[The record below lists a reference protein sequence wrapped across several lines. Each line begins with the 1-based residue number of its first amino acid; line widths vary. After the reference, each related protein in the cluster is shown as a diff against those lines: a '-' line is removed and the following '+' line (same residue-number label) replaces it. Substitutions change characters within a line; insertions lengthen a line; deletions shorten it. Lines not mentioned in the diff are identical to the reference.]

1 MKKTFIVIILILDV
15 FFTQAQRFFYVE
27 SNPVTDRILH
37 GGLLKGNQFVSNSPL
52 GSDYIIKT
60 DVGVQTES
68 NSLQLKITLQDSITL
83 KTIFQSREEY
93 GIDLRNKNSRLY
105 LRTIV
110 QTFIEKNIGQII
122 VSAKDDHYDGQ
133 AKYLKARKDKT

>member
-1 MKKTFIVIILILDV
+1 MKKTFIVIILLLTV

-37 GGLLKGNQFVSNSPL
+37 GGLLKGNQFVSKSPL

-60 DVGVQTES
+60 DVGLQTES

-83 KTIFQSREEY
+83 KTIFQSSEEY
-93 GIDLRNKNSRLY
+93 GIDLRNKSSRLY
-105 LRTIV
+105 LQMLV

-122 VSAKDDHYDGQ
+122 VSAKVDHYDEQ

>member
-1 MKKTFIVIILILDV
+1 MKKTFIVIILILAV

-83 KTIFQSREEY
+83 KTIFQSNEEY

-105 LRTIV
+105 LRMLV
-110 QTFIEKNIGQII
+110 QTFIEKNISQII

-133 AKYLKARKDKT
+133 AKYLKPRKDKI

>member
-1 MKKTFIVIILILDV
+1 MKKTFIVIILILAV

-37 GGLLKGNQFVSNSPL
+37 RGLLKGNQFVSNSPL

-68 NSLQLKITLQDSITL
+68 NSLQLKITLQDSISL
-83 KTIFQSREEY
+83 KTIFQSSEEY

-105 LRTIV
+105 LRMLV

>member
-1 MKKTFIVIILILDV
+1 MKKTFVVIILILAV
-15 FFTQAQRFFYVE
+15 FFTHAQRFFYVE
-27 SNPVTDRILH
+27 FNPVTDRILH

-83 KTIFQSREEY
+83 KTIFQSSEEY

-105 LRTIV
+105 LRMLV
-110 QTFIEKNIGQII
+110 QTFIEKNISQII